1 MANLD
6 IKIREAELA
15 DLKLIVDFISQK
27 SEFDGCKNLLTA
39 TADKLQQT
47 LFCQPPLVRVLL
59 AEVAGTAVGFAL
71 FYSSYSSLLTQPCLW
86 LDDLF
91 VQATMRGRG
100 VGTALLK
107 YLAQIAESTNC
118 GRMEWTVNTANRL
131 ELIFKKSR
139 ERVFWKILGFA
150 VLMGMQLICWLA
162 NNLITNRV
170 FVSETRFLR
179 EIGLVTRNI
188 GRNRV
193 SSYPCVSHINV

>member
-15 DLKLIVDFISQK
+15 DLELILAFISQK
-27 SEFDGCKNLLTA
+27 SEFDGVPHLLEA

-59 AEVAGTAVGFAL
+59 AKVAEKAVGFAL
-71 FYSSYSSLLTQPCLW
+71 FYSSYSSLLAQPCLW

-91 VQATMRGRG
+91 VQAPMRGMG

-118 GRMEWTVNTANRL
+118 GRMEWTVNTGNAPGIAFYEKQGARIL
-131 ELIFKKSR
+131 ENI
-139 ERVFWKILGFA
+139 RVCRIDGSA
-150 VLMGMQLICWLA
+150 IAELA
-162 NNLITNRV
+162 NK
-170 FVSETRFLR
+170 
-179 EIGLVTRNI
+179 
-188 GRNRV
+188 
-193 SSYPCVSHINV
+193 

>member
-15 DLKLIVDFISQK
+15 DLELIVDFISQK
-27 SEFDGCKNLLTA
+27 SEFDGAKNLLRA

-47 LFCQPPLVRVLL
+47 LFCQPLLVRVLL

-91 VQATMRGRG
+91 VQAPMRGMG

-118 GRMEWTVNTANRL
+118 GRMEWTVNTSNAPGITFYQKQGARIL
-131 ELIFKKSR
+131 ENI
-139 ERVFWKILGFA
+139 RVCRIEGSA
-150 VLMGMQLICWLA
+150 IAQLA
-162 NNLITNRV
+162 NK
-170 FVSETRFLR
+170 
-179 EIGLVTRNI
+179 
-188 GRNRV
+188 
-193 SSYPCVSHINV
+193 

>member
-15 DLKLIVDFISQK
+15 DLELIVNFISQK
-27 SEFDGCKNLLTA
+27 SEFDGCKILLAA

-47 LFCQPPLVRVLL
+47 LFGQPPLVRVLL

-91 VQATMRGRG
+91 VQSPMRGMG
-100 VGTALLK
+100 VGTSLLK

-118 GRMEWTVNTANRL
+118 GRIEWTVNTGNAPGIAFYQKQGARIL
-131 ELIFKKSR
+131 ENIR
-139 ERVFWKILGFA
+139 VCRIERHG
-150 VLMGMQLICWLA
+150 
-162 NNLITNRV
+162 
-170 FVSETRFLR
+170 
-179 EIGLVTRNI
+179 IGLLA
-188 GRNRV
+188 
-193 SSYPCVSHINV
+193 SK

>member
-15 DLKLIVDFISQK
+15 DLELIVDFISQK
-27 SEFDGCKNLLTA
+27 SEFDGSKNLLAA
-39 TADKLQQT
+39 TADKLQKT

-59 AEVAGTAVGFAL
+59 AEVAGKAVGFAL

-91 VQATMRGRG
+91 VQAPMRGMG

-118 GRMEWTVNTANRL
+118 GRMEWTVNTANAPGIAFYEKQGARIL
-131 ELIFKKSR
+131 ENI
-139 ERVFWKILGFA
+139 RVCRIDGD
-150 VLMGMQLICWLA
+150 G
-162 NNLITNRV
+162 
-170 FVSETRFLR
+170 
-179 EIGLVTRNI
+179 I
-188 GRNRV
+188 GRLAGK
-193 SSYPCVSHINV
+193 